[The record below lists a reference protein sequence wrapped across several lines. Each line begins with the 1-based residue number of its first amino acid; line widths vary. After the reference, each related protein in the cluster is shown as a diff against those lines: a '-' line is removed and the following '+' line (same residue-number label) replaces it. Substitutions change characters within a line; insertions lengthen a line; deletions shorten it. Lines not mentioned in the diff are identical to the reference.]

1 MAKLNYTDGSEVRR
15 TFCTL
20 CPQHCGMLFRVDGEG
35 EPQAFDGDRNN
46 PVANGKL
53 CIKGTTALEIHR
65 HDDRLNFPL
74 KRVGKRGEGKWERIS
89 WQQAMDEIAAKL
101 RDLREQDGP
110 ESVATL
116 GGTHKTPG
124 DWASW
129 RWAADFGTPNFVSQ
143 GRNCGVSE
151 YIAEISMYGWDTVY
165 QSFYPGKTKCIVIWG
180 SNPAESSPPSFERL
194 RQCQAQGAKLIVVD
208 PRRTKTAARADLH
221 LPVRPRTDGALAL
234 GLIHVMIRDGIYD
247 KEFVENWCTG
257 FDEVEK
263 EAAQWTP
270 ERTEEITGVPADDI
284 VTAAHMY
291 ATLGP
296 ARLSFGVA
304 ATQLGEGASRSAV
317 LGRSILR
324 AISGNLD
331 RPGGEPLGNP
341 YDENTFSWLPNI
353 NFEKLVDHPLRTRE
367 SVNAHETPI
376 TSISGY
382 KAFREATAKIYPE
395 GHTGTAYVLFASQPA
410 IYRAITEQDPY
421 PVKAVL
427 VQCGEPLLSMGAGK
441 AAYDAFTS
449 EKLELL
455 VTMDMWMTPTAQ
467 LSDYVLPAADFMER
481 ADLSAHWGIGNFFVV
496 GQQSTEPVGE
506 RRNDYDL
513 WAELG
518 RRLSDDPDYWPETV
532 EGMFDR
538 FLAPSGKSYR
548 EWADGEVNH
557 RFIKPVFYKYKERGF
572 ATPSGKVELVP
583 SLFER
588 FGVEARP
595 VYTGPPYSV
604 PDAPEAEYPLQMIPG
619 SRVRELTASNLRQSE
634 RLKRIHPEPI
644 CDVHPDTATQYGI
657 SDGEWMIIE
666 RPEGAIRQRARLDP
680 SLRRDTVNP
689 DGYWWNP
696 DEAQYEPHLSGVWVS
711 NANAITP
718 GAPEL
723 SSFAGDQP
731 LRGARCRIRAGE
743 EPVAPPRERVLTGTT
758 TED

>member
-1 MAKLNYTDGSEVRR
+1 MAKLNFADGPDVRR

-20 CPQHCGMLFRVDGEG
+20 CPQHCGMLFHVDGEG
-35 EPQAFDGDRNN
+35 HPQAFDGDREN

-53 CIKGTTALEIHR
+53 CIKGTTAIEIHQ

-89 WQQAMDEIAAKL
+89 WEQAMDEIAEKL
-101 RDLREQDGP
+101 RELREKDGP

-151 YIAEISMYGWDTVY
+151 YIAEISVYGWDTVY
-165 QSFYPGKTKCIVIWG
+165 QSYYPGKTKCIVIWG

-194 RQCQAQGAKLIVVD
+194 RQCQAAGAKLIVVD
-208 PRRTKTAARADLH
+208 PRRTKTAQRADLH

-234 GLIHVMIRDGIYD
+234 GMIHVMIRDGIYD
-247 KEFVENWCTG
+247 KEFVEQWCTG
-257 FDEVEK
+257 FDEVEA
-263 EAAQWTP
+263 EAAKWTP
-270 ERTEEITGVPADDI
+270 ERTEEITGVPADDV

-341 YDENTFSWLPNI
+341 YDPDTFSWLPNI

-367 SVNAHETPI
+367 SVNAHENPI
-376 TSISGY
+376 TSITGY
-382 KAFREATAKIYPE
+382 QAFRDATAKVYPQ

-410 IYRAITEQDPY
+410 IYRAVTRQDPY
-421 PVKAVL
+421 PVKAIL
-427 VQCGEPLLSMGAGK
+427 VQCGEPLLSMGAGRD
-441 AAYDAFTS
+441 AYEAFTS
-449 EKLELL
+449 DNLELL

-496 GQQSTEPVGE
+496 GQQVSTTLGE

-518 RRLSDDPDYWPETV
+518 RRLSDDPGYWPETV

-538 FLAPSGKSYR
+538 FLEPSGKSYR

-557 RFIKPVFYKYKERGF
+557 RFIKPVFYKYRERGF

-588 FGVEARP
+588 FGIEARP
-595 VYTGPPYSV
+595 VYTGPPYSIL
-604 PDAPEAEYPLQMIPG
+604 DAPEEEYPLQMIPG
-619 SRVRELTASNLRQSE
+619 SRVRELTASNLRQSA
-634 RLKRIHPEPI
+634 RLRRIHPEPL
-644 CDVHPDTATQYGI
+644 CDVHPDTAAKYGVA
-657 SDGEWMIIE
+657 DGEWMIIE
-666 RPEGAIRQRARLDP
+666 RPEGAIRQRARFDE

-696 DEAQYEPHLSGVWVS
+696 DERQYEPHLSGVWVS

-731 LRGARCRIRAGE
+731 LRGARCRIRAGDAPE
-743 EPVAPPRERVLTGTT
+743 APARDAPVSVPV
-758 TED
+758 

>member
-1 MAKLNYTDGSEVRR
+1 MAKLNFADGSDVRR

-20 CPQHCGMLFRVDGEG
+20 CPQHCGMLFHVDGEG
-35 EPQAFDGDRNN
+35 HPQAFDGDREN

-53 CIKGTTALEIHR
+53 CIKGTTAIEIHQ

-89 WQQAMDEIAAKL
+89 WEQAMDEIAEKL
-101 RDLREQDGP
+101 RELREKDGP

-151 YIAEISMYGWDTVY
+151 YIAEISVYGWDTVY
-165 QSFYPGKTKCIVIWG
+165 QSYYPGKTKCIVIWG

-194 RQCQAQGAKLIVVD
+194 RQCQAAGAKLIVVD
-208 PRRTKTAARADLH
+208 PRRTKTAQRADLH

-234 GLIHVMIRDGIYD
+234 GMIHVMIRDGIYD
-247 KEFVENWCTG
+247 KEFVEQWCTG
-257 FDEVEK
+257 FDEVEA
-263 EAAQWTP
+263 EAAKWTP
-270 ERTEEITGVPADDI
+270 ERTEEITGVPADDV

-341 YDENTFSWLPNI
+341 YDPDTFSWLPNI

-367 SVNAHETPI
+367 SVNAHENPI
-376 TSISGY
+376 TSITGY
-382 KAFREATAKIYPE
+382 QAFRDATAKVYPQ

-410 IYRAITEQDPY
+410 IYRAVTRQDPY
-421 PVKAVL
+421 PVKAIL
-427 VQCGEPLLSMGAGK
+427 VQCGEPLLSMGAGRD
-441 AAYDAFTS
+441 AYEAFTS
-449 EKLELL
+449 DNLELL

-496 GQQSTEPVGE
+496 GQQVSTPLGE

-518 RRLSDDPDYWPETV
+518 RRLSDDPGYWPETV

-538 FLAPSGKSYR
+538 FLEPSGKSYR

-557 RFIKPVFYKYKERGF
+557 RFIKPVFYKYRERGF

-588 FGVEARP
+588 FGIEARP
-595 VYTGPPYSV
+595 VYTGPPYSI
-604 PDAPEAEYPLQMIPG
+604 PDAPEEEYPLQMIPG
-619 SRVRELTASNLRQSE
+619 SRVRELTASNLRQSA
-634 RLKRIHPEPI
+634 RLRRIHPEPL
-644 CDVHPDTATQYGI
+644 CDVHPDTAAKYGVA
-657 SDGEWMIIE
+657 DGEWMIIE
-666 RPEGAIRQRARLDP
+666 RPEGAIRQRARFDE

-696 DEAQYEPHLSGVWVS
+696 DERQYEPHLSGVWVS

-731 LRGARCRIRAGE
+731 LRGARCRIRAGDAPE
-743 EPVAPPRERVLTGTT
+743 APARDAPVSVPV
-758 TED
+758 